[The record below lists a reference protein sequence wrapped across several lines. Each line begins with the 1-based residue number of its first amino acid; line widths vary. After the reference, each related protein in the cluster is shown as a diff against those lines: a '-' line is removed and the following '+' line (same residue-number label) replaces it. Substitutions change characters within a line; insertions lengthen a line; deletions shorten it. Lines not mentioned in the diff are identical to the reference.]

1 MRLHRLAVT
10 AFGPFGATQKIDFDE
25 LSAAG
30 LFLLHG
36 PTGAGKTSVLDAVCY
51 ALYGQVPGARQGN
64 GLSLRSDHAE
74 PLTPTEV
81 VLEFTVG
88 ERRLEITRRP
98 EQPRPKKRGTGMTRE
113 KAQTL
118 LREYAPAAA
127 PASASEPG
135 QWKALSRSHQ
145 EIGEEMGQLLGMS
158 REQFCQVVLLPQGD
172 FARFLRADELARGKL
187 LGKLFDTGRFA
198 AVEERL
204 AELRR
209 SVEKRVA
216 TGDERLLALAHRM
229 AQAAGRT
236 TELDGHPLPE
246 PTPGEPGL
254 ADAVLEWAAVART
267 GARERRDIALFAVR
281 AAEAA
286 HDAAQRAADATRERA
301 ELQRRHAEARRR
313 ADDLE
318 RQRPDHDRLRE
329 LLERARAADAVVPAL
344 DLRTAAARD
353 HHTAETTERQARAR
367 LTAEPGLAAT
377 ALAAIPDI
385 PDQRTHAGPAA
396 TSEAPLPAQVA
407 ASPEEAAPNAGA
419 QGARAGA
426 APDEDTAYDAQG
438 RMSSGEAGASEPPG
452 PVDAQSVR
460 AGRTGTG
467 EPGLDAPGLA
477 QDTVARTGPVTDG
490 PGGSG
495 QAAAESGTGGEGT
508 AAGTPDQELPL
519 VAGAPGVPP
528 QAPGA
533 VPSAGG
539 GASGARVIGRVTAAG
554 NGAADERAGD
564 GQAGSGTGT
573 PGTVPAPSGE
583 AATSGVPSRGAGSG
597 GPGARGRGVSR
608 TGPTGDGDAV
618 TEACGASSWA
628 SGPTS
633 CGHGAPHSGAAGL
646 IGPRAGRGKAAAGP
660 TGASDAPYGERDR
673 RADPYVSGPSAVLGE
688 ADAEWLGRVERR
700 VREELGALGAAR
712 RGEARAEAVVGEIGA
727 LDREAR
733 ADDEAI
739 EEAAEWLAGW
749 EETHRAHQRRVE
761 AAQEAVNRAEQLGG
775 RIEPAERRLE
785 AARRRDRLAGQER
798 QAREELWRAREG
810 ATAARQN
817 WLDLKEARLRG
828 IAAELAAGLRAG
840 EPCAVCGATEHPGPA
855 RPGAGHVD
863 RTAEEAALADY
874 QRAEEVREEAER
886 TRNALRE
893 AHAGAEATA
902 EGEDAAELDRTLAE
916 LRATYAEARDAA
928 SDGHAAREA
937 LDRAEA
943 EHARRTAQR
952 QEAERRAAA
961 RTSRRETLARERAAL
976 LAELEQ
982 ARGADATVAERAA
995 RLERQAGLLAR
1006 AAEAARAADAAASRL
1021 KEADARL
1028 ADAAY
1033 RAGFETPEQAA
1044 EAVLPPDRQRGARR
1058 RLDAWQTEL
1067 AAAEAELSDARVLAA
1082 AQAPP
1087 ADPAAAQTAADA
1099 ATRALREVS
1108 AADAAARTRCEDLDA
1123 LSAQAV
1129 ADARGLAP
1137 LRAEHDRIARLA
1149 SLAAGTSTDNERRMR
1164 LEAYVLA
1171 ARLEQVAAAAS
1182 ARLRHMS
1189 SGRYTLV
1196 HSDARSGGRGR
1207 SGLGLHVIDAWTGS
1221 ERDTATLSGGET
1233 FSASLALALG
1243 LADVVTDEAGGV
1255 RLDTLFIDEGFGSL
1269 DEQTLDEV
1277 MDVLDSLRER
1287 DRTVGIVS
1295 HVADLRRRIPAQLE
1309 VVKGREGS
1317 AVRHRTA
1324 AAL

>member
-127 PASASEPG
+127 PASASGSASEPG

-209 SVEKRVA
+209 AAEKRVA

-246 PTPGEPGL
+246 LTPGEPGL

-267 GARERRDIALFAVR
+267 GARERRDIALSAVG

-301 ELQRRHAEARRR
+301 ELQRRHAQARRR
-313 ADDLE
+313 ADNLE

-353 HHTAETTERQARAR
+353 HRTAETTERQARAR
-367 LTAEPGLAAT
+367 LTAEPGLAAS

-385 PDQRTHAGPAA
+385 PDQRTPAA
-396 TSEAPLPAQVA
+396 PTTSPGMTLPAQGT
-407 ASPEEAAPNAGA
+407 ASPEEPAPHTGDAEGA
-419 QGARAGA
+419 WAEVASDEHAPGHVPPRRA
-426 APDEDTAYDAQG
+426 P
-438 RMSSGEAGASEPPG
+438 SGEAGTSAPDEPG
-452 PVDAQSVR
+452 PRGRVMAQTVR
-460 AGRTGTG
+460 DGRTGTG
-467 EPGLDAPGLA
+467 APGSGA
-477 QDTVARTGPVTDG
+477 
-490 PGGSG
+490 PGR
-495 QAAAESGTGGEGT
+495 AEGT
-508 AAGTPDQELPL
+508 ASYGPDQAPEAVPSTG
-519 VAGAPGVPP
+519 VGASGVRATGRATAAENGAVGGQAGSGAGGGTVPGPPGTAEGTRAGVPDQVP
-528 QAPGA
+528 EA
-533 VPSAGG
+533 VPSAGV
-539 GASGARVIGRVTAAG
+539 GASGGCATGRVTTADSGAAG
-554 NGAADERAGD
+554 
-564 GQAGSGTGT
+564 GQAGSWAGL
-573 PGTVPAPSGE
+573 PGQPSSGAAAASGGPDVSPAGPAGGE
-583 AATSGVPSRGAGSG
+583 AATSGAWGA
-597 GPGARGRGVSR
+597 GVSR
-608 TGPTGDGDAV
+608 PA
-618 TEACGASSWA
+618 ASD
-628 SGPTS
+628 
-633 CGHGAPHSGAAGL
+633 
-646 IGPRAGRGKAAAGP
+646 AGRGGAAAGAARDGDGLYGGRDARSP
-660 TGASDAPYGERDR
+660 GSDAS
-673 RADPYVSGPSAVLGE
+673 VVLAE

-712 RGEARAEAVVGEIGA
+712 RAEARAEAVVGEIGA

-733 ADDEAI
+733 ADDGAI

-749 EETHRAHQRRVE
+749 DETHRAHQRRVE

-798 QAREELWRAREG
+798 QAREELLRAREG
-810 ATAARQN
+810 AAAARQN

-863 RTAEEAALADY
+863 RAAEEAALADY

-902 EGEDAAELDRTLAE
+902 EGEDAAELDRALAE
-916 LRATYAEARDAA
+916 LRAAYAEARDAA
-928 SDGHAAREA
+928 ADGHAARAA
-937 LDRAEA
+937 LDRAEG
-943 EHARRTAQR
+943 EHARRTAQG

-995 RLERQAGLLAR
+995 RLERQAGLLAH
-1006 AAEAARAADAAASRL
+1006 AAEAARGADAAATRL

-1033 RAGFETPEQAA
+1033 RAGFATPEQAA
-1044 EAVLPPDRQRGARR
+1044 EAVLPPDRQREARR
-1058 RLDAWQTEL
+1058 RLDAWQTES
-1067 AAAEAELSDARVLAA
+1067 AAAGAELSDARVLAA

-1129 ADARGLAP
+1129 ADARRLAP

-1309 VVKGREGS
+1309 VVKGRDGS

-1324 AAL
+1324 LAH

>member
-1 MRLHRLAVT
+1 MRLHRLVVT
-10 AFGPFGATQKIDFDE
+10 AFGPFGATQEIDFDE

-51 ALYGQVPGARQGN
+51 ALYGQVPGARQGS

-118 LREYAPAAA
+118 LREYAPATSST
-127 PASASEPG
+127 SAGAGE
-135 QWKALSRSHQ
+135 WKALSRSHQ
-145 EIGEEMGQLLGMS
+145 EIGEEIAQLVGMS

-209 SVEKRVA
+209 VAEKRVA
-216 TGDERLLALAHRM
+216 AGDERLLALAHRM

-236 TELDGHPLPE
+236 AELDGHPLPE
-246 PTPGEPGL
+246 LTPGEPGL

-267 GARERRDIALFAVR
+267 GARERRDIALSAVR
-281 AAEAA
+281 AAEEA
-286 HDAAQRAADATRERA
+286 HHAAQRAADATHERA

-329 LLERARAADAVVPAL
+329 LLERAHAADAVVPAL

-353 HHTAETTERQARAR
+353 HHTAETAERQARAR
-367 LTAEPGLAAT
+367 LSAEPGLAAVP
-377 ALAAIPDI
+377 LAPTPDI
-385 PDQRTHAGPAA
+385 PDQRTPAA
-396 TSEAPLPAQVA
+396 PAASPEAPLPAQA
-407 ASPEEAAPNAGA
+407 TAPPEDTAPHADADGSW
-419 QGARAGA
+419 AGA
-426 APDEDTAYDAQG
+426 APGTGQSASEEPGPQG
-438 RMSSGEAGASEPPG
+438 RLMG
-452 PVDAQSVR
+452 QTVR
-460 AGRTGTG
+460 DGRTGTG
-467 EPGLDAPGLA
+467 PPGQGVPGRAPDQAAQGAVSSAGADGSGVRATDRVTPADNEAAGGRAGSGAGVSAREPGGDAAVSG
-477 QDTVARTGPVTDG
+477 G
-490 PGGSG
+490 PGVSQAGPLG
-495 QAAAESGTGGEGT
+495 GDAAAS
-508 AAGTPDQELPL
+508 
-519 VAGAPGVPP
+519 GAPGVSR
-528 QAPGA
+528 ARSSGGDA
-533 VPSAGG
+533 V
-539 GASGARVIGRVTAAG
+539 V
-554 NGAADERAGD
+554 
-564 GQAGSGTGT
+564 
-573 PGTVPAPSGE
+573 
-583 AATSGVPSRGAGSG
+583 SG
-597 GPGARGRGVSR
+597 GPGVSQAGPSGGGAAPTRARN
-608 TGPTGDGDAV
+608 A
-618 TEACGASSWA
+618 GASYPAVPQA
-628 SGPTS
+628 S
-633 CGHGAPHSGAAGL
+633 
-646 IGPRAGRGKAAAGP
+646 RGGAAAGVAGDGGR
-660 TGASDAPYGERDR
+660 GA
-673 RADPYVSGPSAVLGE
+673 GPQGAGVAVVLAE

-712 RGEARAEAVVGEIGA
+712 RGEARAAAVVAEIAA

-761 AAQEAVNRAEQLGG
+761 AAQEAATRAEQFGG

-785 AARRRDRLAGQER
+785 AARRRDRLAGQEGR
-798 QAREELWRAREG
+798 AREELLRAREG
-810 ATAARQN
+810 AAAARQS

-840 EPCAVCGATEHPGPA
+840 EPCAVCGATGHPSPA

-863 RTAEEAALADY
+863 RAAEEAALADH

-893 AHAGAEATA
+893 ARAAAEATA
-902 EGEDAAELDRTLAE
+902 EGEDAAELDRALAE
-916 LRATYAEARDAA
+916 LRAAYAEARDAA
-928 SDGHAAREA
+928 ADGHAARAA
-937 LDRAEA
+937 LDRAEG
-943 EHARRTAQR
+943 EHTRRTAQR

-961 RTSRRETLARERAAL
+961 RTSRRETLARERADL
-976 LAELEQ
+976 LAELER
-982 ARGADATVAERAA
+982 ARGADATVEQRAA
-995 RLERQAGLLAR
+995 RLERQAGLLAH
-1006 AAEAARAADAAASRL
+1006 AAEAARGAEAAASRL

-1044 EAVLPPDRQRGARR
+1044 GAVLPPDRQREARR
-1058 RLDAWQTEL
+1058 RLDAWQTES
-1067 AAAEAELSDARVLAA
+1067 AAVAAELSDPRVLAA

-1087 ADPAAAQTAADA
+1087 ADPTAARTAADA

-1108 AADAAARTRCEDLDA
+1108 AADAAARTRCEELDA
-1123 LSAQAV
+1123 LSARAV
-1129 ADARGLAP
+1129 ADARRLAP
-1137 LRAEHDRIARLA
+1137 LRADHDRIARLA
-1149 SLAAGTSTDNERRMR
+1149 ALAAGTSADNERRMR

-1277 MDVLDSLRER
+1277 MDVLDALRER

-1295 HVADLRRRIPAQLE
+1295 HVPDLRQRIPAQLE

-1324 AAL
+1324 AA